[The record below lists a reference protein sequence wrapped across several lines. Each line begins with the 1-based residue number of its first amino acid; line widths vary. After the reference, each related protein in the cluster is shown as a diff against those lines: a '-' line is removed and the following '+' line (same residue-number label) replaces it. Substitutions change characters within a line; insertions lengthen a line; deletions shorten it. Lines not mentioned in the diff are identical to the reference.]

1 MINIDVSADNLVDME
16 RADISVIEGEENE
29 LIILDEADNFILDS
43 LCEIKAPNIVGLT
56 ATALDD
62 LEDDASRSYLL

>member
-43 LCEIKAPNIVGLT
+43 RFEIKAPNIVGLT

>member
-43 LCEIKAPNIVGLT
+43 LFEIKAPNIVGLT